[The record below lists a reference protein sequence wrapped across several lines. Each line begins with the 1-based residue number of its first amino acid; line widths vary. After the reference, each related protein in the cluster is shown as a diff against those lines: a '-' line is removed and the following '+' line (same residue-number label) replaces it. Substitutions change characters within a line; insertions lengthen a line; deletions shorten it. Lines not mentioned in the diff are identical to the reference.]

1 MAAYTYRPN
10 AAHTASNY
18 RLIGNPHQHFYPS
31 RNKPILLAV
40 NHITAGIDDYDG
52 DDKSAEAT
60 LNYSATTATQASYH
74 GIVDSDSIHDCL
86 PDTYTAW
93 AQGVRGYNFNSP
105 ALSLEIGKRTT
116 DWTKAPA
123 AWVEA
128 TLRNAAKWWAPRVKR
143 WSIPLRLMT
152 NRDEIQRLI
161 NANQPVGFTEHWRL
175 DPGNRSD
182 AGRVGNATTFP
193 WSTFFRYVRE
203 ELDGKVPA
211 GSGASVPTD
220 SAWTPT
226 GRLATKDVQELV
238 GVTADGDY
246 GPATT
251 KAVAALQQYIGTTPD
266 GLWGPETERI
276 VSTLQDDIN
285 TLTKKVDIVAAKT
298 DQVPAKVWGE
308 RFARPVNDGREGT
321 VSAATFLRYRASGA
335 DVRALAAEMRALA
348 AVDTSDPAEIG
359 KAIADSI
366 RADVVA
372 AIQDAGS
379 SAVAEDVVELLA
391 QRLAGAEE

>member
-1 MAAYTYRPN
+1 MAAYTYRPS

-60 LNYSATTATQASYH
+60 LSYSATTATQASYH

-182 AGRVGNATTFP
+182 AGRVGNVTTFP

-203 ELDGKVPA
+203 ELGGEVPA
-211 GSGASVPTD
+211 GSGGGT
-220 SAWTPT
+220 SAGDVWQPSGAMT
-226 GRLATKDVQELV
+226 TKQVQQLV

-276 VSTLQDDIN
+276 VSTLQDDID
-285 TLTKKVDIVAAKT
+285 TLTKKIDIVAAKT
-298 DQVPAKVWGE
+298 DKVSAAVWRE
-308 RFARPVNDGREGT
+308 RFAHPGGGENT
-321 VSAATFLRYRASGA
+321 VSAATLLRYRASGA
-335 DVRALAAEMRALA
+335 DVRSLAAEVRALA
-348 AVDTSDPAEIG
+348 GGSSDPDAIG

-372 AIQDAGS
+372 AIKDAGS
-379 SAVAEDVVELLA
+379 SAVAEDVVSLLA
-391 QRLAGAEE
+391 QRLTGTEE